1 MVSLYDAHLTA
12 LVTACGAESVF
23 DRTIMVPI
31 FGECYI
37 DDLLDLRAYQAL
49 ADGHRWLRTGDPK
62 HFRRLI
68 RSQYFGVL
76 RDCVR
81 AILHS
86 SDLHLSASTASLF
99 TALAIGEHDDI
110 VWNAR
115 HIVACWDDDAAM
127 IADYGGAATSTT
139 MPLALSLALTVID
152 DPDIRTQCVALIETL
167 EISPPYLGAMRR
179 WDDENI
185 DDIVAGIVD
194 FRSTLTNTPGFHYE
208 AIDGAICWELI
219 AISALRKRAG
229 LAPIAP
235 NLRHY
240 QSALNSMCWQSAITP
255 TQHQLRDA
263 IFHSSTD
270 LSHSFTGI

>member
-1 MVSLYDAHLTA
+1 MKVIMVSLYDAHLTA
-12 LVTACGAESVF
+12 LVSACGAESVYNQ
-23 DRTIMVPI
+23 TIMVPI

-49 ADGHRWLRTGDPK
+49 ADGHRWLRTGDLK
-62 HFRRLI
+62 HFRKLI

-76 RDCVR
+76 RDCAR

-86 SDLHLSASTASLF
+86 SSLHLSASTASLF

-115 HIVACWDDDAAM
+115 HIVACWNDGAAM

-139 MPLALSLALTVID
+139 MPLALSLALSVVD
-152 DPDIRTQCVALIETL
+152 DPETRNRSVELIDAV

-194 FRSTLTNTPGFHYE
+194 FRSTLTNAPGFHYE
-208 AIDGAICWELI
+208 AIDGAIYWELI
-219 AISALRKRAG
+219 AIAALRKRAG
-229 LAPIAP
+229 LAPIAMDVP

-240 QSALNSMCWQSAITP
+240 QSALDTIGWQSVITP
-255 TQHQLRDA
+255 NQRQLRDA
-263 IFHSSTD
+263 IFHS
-270 LSHSFTGI
+270 